1 MGRRLNNSSGTG
13 GGAPAPRVI
22 TGAVTETSLTA
33 GQTVQLTGTAPYTV
47 TLPAPASFEKRTT
60 FYWNDT
66 TGTITLSTPTG
77 AFKGGGGNDTAT
89 HTILAGQ
96 TVGITADTTDWYTT
110 WENLPAKAG
119 TGGSVLTSDNVAGG
133 LYWGTPNIT
142 VVTGLGDWNRST
154 SSFSITLTSG
164 FVTHSLGRTMTF
176 SPATTLPLGLA
187 VSGSGVLSGSLTG
200 ASQTQYELNI
210 VISDGIGTK
219 RATFVLNVSLTN
231 SIPLWSTAAGALPG
245 GTSYTGES
253 LSTSVSA
260 TVAVGSITYSLVTG
274 SFPSGIT
281 LNTSTGAIS
290 GTNNSAVSNVN
301 YAFTIRASANGYAV
315 DRSFTWQVNTQNRP
329 TGQALYEGSASN
341 TNGGESGYTWVAPT
355 GVNRVNVV
363 AIGAGGGGNHWW
375 AGCGGGGGGLAWAN
389 GIPVTPGTGYTILV
403 GNGGCWSANCGGCS
417 CFPGVVG
424 GGGKCGQCTGC
435 CAVSATNTG
444 AGGGWGTIAYPNTAG
459 GGGGGGGYGP
469 NQGFGANS
477 GHTGCFGGGGSATS
491 HHSSTLGVG
500 GGGGTGIYGQGGNG
514 ACGNAGYSHQTGSGG
529 QGGSG
534 GTCGNPGEPWSNWT
548 GNGYSCGGNYGGGG
562 GGGGTSHGGGWGGR
576 GAVRIIWGPGRSF
589 PNTNTGD
596 L

>member
-13 GGAPAPRVI
+13 GGAPAPRSV
-22 TGAVTETSLTA
+22 TAATTETTLTA
-33 GQTVQLTGTAPYTV
+33 GQTVHLTGTGPYTV
-47 TLPAPASFEKRTT
+47 TLPEPSTFEKRTT
-60 FYWNDT
+60 FYWNDAT
-66 TGTITLSTPTG
+66 DVVTLSTPSG
-77 AFKGGGGNDTAT
+77 VFKGGGGNGTSS
-89 HTILAGQ
+89 HIIQVGQ
-96 TVGITADTTDWYTT
+96 TVGITSDGTDWFTT
-110 WENLPAKAG
+110 WENLPPKAG
-119 TGGSVLTSDNVAGG
+119 TGGSVLTSDNVSGG

-142 VVTGLGDWNRST
+142 VVTGLGDWNKST
-154 SSFSITLTSG
+154 SSFSVTLTSG
-164 FVTHSLGRTMTF
+164 YVTHALGRTMTF
-176 SPATTLPLGLA
+176 SPATTLPLGLS
-187 VSGSGVLSGSLTG
+187 VSSSGVLSGSLTG
-200 ASQTQYELNI
+200 ATQTSYDLNI

-231 SIPLWSTAAGALPG
+231 SIPVWSSTSPLSTI
-245 GTSYTGES
+245 TSYQNES
-253 LSTSVSA
+253 ISRTASASVS
-260 TVAVGSITYSLVTG
+260 VGTITYSLVTG
-274 SFPSGIT
+274 SLPAGTS
-281 LNTSTGAIS
+281 LNSSTGAIS
-290 GTNNSAVSNVN
+290 GTNTAGVGTVN
-301 YAFTIRASANGYAV
+301 YSFTLRASANSYAV
-315 DRSFTWQVNTQNRP
+315 DRAFTLQVVTQARP

-341 TNGGESGYTWVAPT
+341 TNGGESSYTWVAPS
-355 GVNRVNVV
+355 GVCCVSVA

-389 GIPVTPGTGYTILV
+389 GIPVTPGSSYTILV
-403 GNGGCWSANCGGCS
+403 GNGGCWSSNCGGCS

-435 CAVSATNTG
+435 CAVTASYQT
-444 AGGGWGTIAYPNTAG
+444 AGGSWGTIAYPNTAG

-548 GNGYSCGGNYGGGG
+548 GHGYSCGGNYGGGG

-576 GAVRIIWGPGRSF
+576 GAVRIIWGPGRCYPS
-589 PNTNTGD
+589 TNTGD
-596 L
+596 M